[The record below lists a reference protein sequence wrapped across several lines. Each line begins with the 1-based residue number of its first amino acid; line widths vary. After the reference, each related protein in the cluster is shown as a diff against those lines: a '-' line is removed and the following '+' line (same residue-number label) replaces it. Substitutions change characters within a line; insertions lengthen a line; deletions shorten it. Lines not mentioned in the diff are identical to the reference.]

1 MIVARF
7 QGTAPSAS
15 FMARVRK
22 GQIGGVILFGDNVAH
37 GVEATRRL
45 VEGLQQDAHAGGNP
59 PLLIMTDQEGG
70 EVKRLPGPPELAA
83 ADMTS
88 PAVAL
93 AQGRATG
100 RLLKAA
106 GVNVDLAPVAD
117 VERIPGSF
125 LGTRSFGS
133 IPSVVA
139 HRACSFAEG
148 VSSAGV
154 AYTLKH
160 FPGLGRAPGN
170 TDLGSVSIDATP
182 DELRSDYRGYET
194 CGANPRALVMVSSA
208 VYPALSGGLPAV
220 MSPAIYRHE
229 LPLAVPGRSPLTIS
243 DDLQSPAIESQTAPA
258 RRAIDAGLDLLLY
271 AQTEQASDDAYS
283 KLLSDVRAGLIPVTR
298 LVAAER
304 KILALKN
311 RLR

>member
-15 FMARVRK
+15 VLARVRQ
-22 GQIGGVILFGDNVAH
+22 GQIGGVILFADNVAG
-37 GVEATRRL
+37 GVEATRQL
-45 VEGLQQDAHAGGNP
+45 VQRLQQAARAGGNP

-88 PAVAL
+88 PGVAL
-93 AQGRATG
+93 DQGRATG
-100 RLLKAA
+100 RLLRSA

-133 IPSVVA
+133 TPSAVA
-139 HRACSFAEG
+139 RSACAFAQG
-148 VSSAGV
+148 VASARV
-154 AYTLKH
+154 AYTLKY
-160 FPGLGRAPGN
+160 FPGLGRAAGN
-170 TDLGSVSIDATP
+170 TDLGSVTVDATP
-182 DELRSDYRGYET
+182 DELRSDYRGYQT
-194 CGANPRALVMVSSA
+194 CGGNPRALVMVSSA
-208 VYPALSGGLPAV
+208 VYPSLSGDLPAV

-229 LPLAVPGRSPLTIS
+229 LPLAIPGGSPLTIS
-243 DDLQSPAIESQTAPA
+243 DDLQSPAIEVQTAPA
-258 RRAIDAGLDLLLY
+258 QRAIDAGLDLLLY
-271 AQTEQASDDAYS
+271 AQTEQASNSAYS
-283 KLLSDVRAGLIPVTR
+283 KLLSDVRAGLIPMTR

-304 KILALKN
+304 KIVALKN